1 MYIYIYIYIYIYKL
15 NVNMIGIG
23 YKIKAWLMYFEGVAI
38 CLSYGHTIYQ
48 CSDISLFYFVYN
60 HIQNVHVLI

>member
-1 MYIYIYIYIYIYKL
+1 
-15 NVNMIGIG
+15 MIGIG